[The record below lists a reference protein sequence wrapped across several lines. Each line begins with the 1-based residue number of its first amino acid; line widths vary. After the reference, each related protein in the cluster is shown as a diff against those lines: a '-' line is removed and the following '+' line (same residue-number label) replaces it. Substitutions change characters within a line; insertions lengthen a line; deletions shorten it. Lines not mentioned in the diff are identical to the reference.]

1 LDPLNKPFSSSMSLQ
16 EVAIQEVANFFQVS
30 KKTKQN
36 KTKKKTISRRLAD
49 GMPLLYQNKTFYI

>member
-30 KKTKQN
+30 KKKNKTKQN
-36 KTKKKTISRRLAD
+36 KKTISRRLAD

>member
-36 KTKKKTISRRLAD
+36 KTKKKQFQED
-49 GMPLLYQNKTFYI
+49 

>member
-30 KKTKQN
+30 KKKTKQN
-36 KTKKKTISRRLAD
+36 KTKKQFQED
-49 GMPLLYQNKTFYI
+49 